1 MISRCFAVFRALDSL
16 WLTYKRVG
24 SYRVGSRR
32 SYSDR
37 LGARAT
43 TIHVQSFRPWSVSEM
58 RGWILSLDKTIS
70 LRRIGQGRRCPTLGW
85 WRRSSQTRSSSSRA
99 ELRGCR
105 RVRCVA
111 SQSSRRRA
119 RIRSPRLLTASV
131 RRTTRAAGPLPF
143 IFPWRLFLSAAK
155 SGCWKAPS
163 GVGHTP
169 EVMASTY
176 FLTTGDAL
184 PYDGR
189 CPTVLED

>member
-16 WLTYKRVG
+16 WLTDKRVG

-32 SYSDR
+32 SYSDH

-70 LRRIGQGRRCPTLGW
+70 LRRIGQGRRCLTLGW

-143 IFPWRLFLSAAK
+143 IFPWRLSLSAANQDVGRHHPALATRRK
-155 SGCWKAPS
+155 SWPARTSLRRAMP
-163 GVGHTP
+163 
-169 EVMASTY
+169 Y
-176 FLTTGDAL
+176 RTTGDAL
-184 PYDGR
+184 PS
-189 CPTVLED
+189 